1 MKKYLL
7 IISFLL
13 SGLTQLQE
21 QDDPEENSKIE
32 ALKIAFIS
40 KKLEL
45 TPEEAQRFWPVYNQY
60 FKEMRQVLKDRK
72 ENENDDVI
80 EKEQKFLDIRKKYR
94 DQFVKIIGQPRMNK
108 LFHAE
113 RDFRRVLINRI
124 KNSPNRPGGLPR
136 RG

>member
-7 IISFLL
+7 ITLFFL
-13 SGLTQLQE
+13 SGLTLLKA

-32 ALKIAFIS
+32 ALKIAYIS

-45 TPEEAQRFWPVYNQY
+45 SPEEAQKFWPVYNQY
-60 FKEMRQVLKDRK
+60 FKELRQVIKDRK
-72 ENENDDVI
+72 GPDGDII
-80 EKEQKFLDIRKKYR
+80 EEEQKVIDIRKKYKE
-94 DQFVKIIGQPRMNK
+94 QFIRVIGQPRMNK

-113 RDFRRVLINRI
+113 RDFRKILINRI
-124 KNSPNRPGGLPR
+124 KNHPQQRPGKLR